1 MIKVL
6 VVEDSLVIR
15 EFLIQ
20 ILNSDPEIE
29 VVGTARDGEEA
40 LISVKQKA
48 PDVITMDI
56 HMPKLNGFDA
66 TRKIMENNPTPIIIV
81 SGSST
86 SEEIATTFHALES
99 GAIAVLRRP
108 AGIGHPEHEVTAKE
122 LIQTVKLM
130 SEVKVIRRWPRV
142 QKKAEDSQLSSLSP
156 VKLREIAPDIQL
168 VAIGASTGGP
178 IALQKIISQL
188 PQDFSVPVVIVQHIS
203 EGFVKG
209 FAEWLNESSNVPI
222 HVAENGEYL
231 LPGHVYIAPDGYQ
244 IAVTGGNRVALRQE
258 EAENGLRPSVSYL
271 FRSVA
276 KSFGHRAIGVLLT
289 GMGKDGA
296 KELKQMKESGA
307 ITIVQ
312 DKDSCVVFG
321 MPGEAMKLDA
331 ATYVFSPEKI
341 AEALISLVKRAS
353 KESRN

>member
-6 VVEDSLVIR
+6 VVEDSLVVR

-29 VVGTARDGEEA
+29 VVGIACDGEEA
-40 LISVKQKA
+40 VKAVKEKA
-48 PDVITMDI
+48 PDIITMDI

-99 GAIAVLRRP
+99 GALVVSRRP
-108 AGIGHPEHEVTAKE
+108 AGIGHPDYEATAKE

-130 SEVKVIRRWPRV
+130 SEVKVIRRWPRIL
-142 QKKAEDSQLSSLSP
+142 KKIADSQASLIPP
-156 VKLREIAPDIQL
+156 VNLKEIEPDIQL

-188 PQDFSVPVVIVQHIS
+188 PKDFPVPVVIVQHIS
-203 EGFVKG
+203 EGFIYG
-209 FAEWLNESSNVPI
+209 FTEWLNGSSSVPI
-222 HVAENGEYL
+222 HVAENDEYL
-231 LPGHVYIAPDGYQ
+231 LPGHVYIAPDGHQ
-244 IAVTGGNRVALRQE
+244 IAVTGGNRVVLRQE
-258 EAENGLRPSVSYL
+258 KPENGLRPSVSYL

-276 KSFGHRAIGVLLT
+276 KSFGHRAIGILLT

-296 KELKQMKESGA
+296 KELKQMKEGGA

-312 DKDSCVVFG
+312 EKDSCVIFG
-321 MPGEAMKLDA
+321 MPGEAIKLDA
-331 ATYVFSPEKI
+331 ATYVFPPEKI
-341 AEALISLVKRAS
+341 AEALISLVKRAA
-353 KESRN
+353 K